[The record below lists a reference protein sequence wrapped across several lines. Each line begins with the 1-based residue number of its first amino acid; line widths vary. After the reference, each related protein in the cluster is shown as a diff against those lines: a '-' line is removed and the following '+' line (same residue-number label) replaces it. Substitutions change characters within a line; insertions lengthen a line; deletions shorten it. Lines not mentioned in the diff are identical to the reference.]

1 MKRLLVIFLLACG
14 VTRTWAGLVHVKAL
28 GADLVYAPLPG
39 VLAMM
44 SKDLPTVDPLP
55 CGIAVGGDLSV
66 SAPLVT
72 SRRDTASL
80 SVFEP
85 LSSGLAL
92 MGKDLS
98 HFTAIPLLSR
108 QKADPFMMDNDIEIW
123 SGGPL
128 AALRNAALKAEN
140 QGDDTAFRSL
150 EKRYWAGFGAAV
162 ERRRIL
168 GRREGAG
175 RFSSDGGR

>member
-44 SKDLPTVDPLP
+44 SKDLPAVAPLP
-55 CGIAVGGDLSV
+55 GGIAVGGDLSV
-66 SAPLVT
+66 SAPLVP

-85 LSSGLAL
+85 LSSFLAL
-92 MGKDLS
+92 IGKDVS
-98 HFTAIPLLSR
+98 QFTVIPLLSR
-108 QKADPFMMDNDIEIW
+108 QKTDPFMMDNDIEIW
-123 SGGPL
+123 SGSPL
-128 AALRNAALKAEN
+128 AALRNAALKADK
-140 QGDDTAFRSL
+140 QGDVAAFRNL
-150 EKRYWAGFGAAV
+150 EKRYWDGFGSAL

-168 GRREGAG
+168 GQKTDAG
-175 RFSSDGGR
+175 RFDK

>member
-14 VTRTWAGLVHVKAL
+14 VTRTWAGLVHVQAL
-28 GADLVYAPLPG
+28 VADLAYTPLSG

-44 SKDLPTVDPLP
+44 GKDLPAVEPLP
-55 CGIAVGGDLSV
+55 GGLAVGGDLPISE
-66 SAPLVT
+66 PLVP
-72 SRRDTASL
+72 SRWDTASL

-92 MGKDLS
+92 MEKDAS
-98 HFTAIPLLSR
+98 QFTAIQLLSR

-123 SGGPL
+123 SGSPL
-128 AALRNAALKAEN
+128 AALRNAALKADN
-140 QGDDTAFRSL
+140 QGDEAAFRNL
-150 EKRYWAGFGAAV
+150 EKRYWDGFGAAL

-168 GRREGAG
+168 GQKTDAG
-175 RFSSDGGR
+175 RFDK